1 MSPPTQAR
9 SSRSTGVRGIVV
21 AFALAF
27 AFTFACGGVAPAGS
41 VADAGPDGA
50 SSADIDGSSADGAA
64 ADSGLAPIRCGDLTC
79 AGATPLCL
87 EENRCGFA
95 ASDCTT
101 PTSDGG
107 ACPQGYDSCQKLLGT
122 PGCLAL
128 VLYRCVAVP
137 ECQPVGPRTYGKCTC

>member
-1 MSPPTQAR
+1 M
-9 SSRSTGVRGIVV
+9 V
-21 AFALAF
+21 AFALPLA
-27 AFTFACGGVAPAGS
+27 FACGGVAPAGS
-41 VADAGPDGA
+41 VADAGRDGA
-50 SSADIDGSSADGAA
+50 SSTNVDGSSAGIDGSSADGAA
-64 ADSGLAPIRCGDLTC
+64 ADAGFAPLRCGDLTC

-107 ACPQGYDSCQKLLGT
+107 ACPQFYESCEKLLGT